1 LQPPIEL
8 IIDKHPMEPYLTVVK
23 WAEAPGFLIVL
34 LQLAE
39 VAYTT
44 AFARTLLIVLEQS
57 YQAVPQTL

>member
-1 LQPPIEL
+1 
-8 IIDKHPMEPYLTVVK
+8 MEPYLTVVK